1 MKPADKIAMK
11 KLLLPTLALIA
22 SLSAAQAQYFTNG
35 NLAVVRIGGANQS
48 VTTTGGGNPVW
59 IDQYTTSGTLA
70 NSLPIPSSGANALIL
85 NGVSYGGF
93 LTSTPD
99 GTHLVIGGFNTSA
112 PYTSNGVVQNVAYS
126 FSTNVP
132 RVVATID
139 GYGNYSLPIVN
150 SNIYNTY
157 TITCAA
163 SDGSNFWTLGTGATS
178 PGTSGLV
185 YVGTALAGATN
196 PVAPGLFGGGRGLN
210 IYNNALYACGYT
222 SNGVFKSTMYGSGAY
237 MISNT
242 VLGALPTTASVYTNL
257 LPDGTSSQTGS
268 DLVINPAGTL
278 AYLADSSL
286 GIIKFTNSGLPG
298 DLWISNY
305 TILLTNGNYTGS
317 SSKAAFSVTA
327 DFAQNP
333 VVLYATTTEALTNR
347 LVSLQDT
354 GTSAGANAT
363 IAILATGSISA
374 NGTNTLRGVR
384 FVPGSAPQIASQ
396 PAGVVQSADGTA
408 IFTASTL
415 GTPTLSYQ
423 WYTNGVA
430 VSGATN
436 SSFTL
441 STLTTFQNGT
451 AVHVVVSNAYGM
463 TTSSNVTLTVNPNY
477 FIPGNLAVV
486 QMGTAIQPA
495 GSSGEPVSI
504 VQFTTAGAQVGTL
517 PLPSTGANAF
527 VLDNSATE
535 GFMSLTPN
543 GQYLVL
549 GGYNTNIQTSSLA
562 AFTST
567 NVLRAVATID
577 GYGNYALPITNG
589 NIYSTFNIRG
599 AASDGL
605 GNFWVSGSGGTGATI
620 ANGEIGIIYV
630 GNPLLETN
638 VTVTETGTGNE
649 RCLNIYNNTLYL
661 STGSGSGTYG
671 RGIYMVSNALS
682 GGIPTN
688 TGSLVNNTNIMQT
701 GSTSGPY
708 DFVINAAGTVAYV
721 AEDNLGGII
730 KFTNSGLAGGLWV
743 SNYTISALTA
753 GAAASGTNAEGITAN
768 FAQNPPVI
776 YATTGESTANRL
788 IQMVDNGASSTATL
802 LANAPAGTIYRGVR
816 FVPGVPPTITNQP
829 APFTQD
835 AGGSVSFTVGASG
848 TPVLGYQ
855 WYTNSVAV
863 SGATNSSLTLA
874 SLTTNQNGTLVSA
887 VVTNGYGTATSTG
900 ALLTVQP
907 PGAPLNVNITS
918 PSSQTVNAGSLASF
932 NVSAVGTS
940 LTFIWKLNGLQLSE
954 GGSVSGSSTANL
966 TISPAY
972 ATYNGTYTVIASNS
986 FGVVPANNS
995 ATLTVIDP
1003 VILVQPVGTTNLPNT
1018 SSSLSVT
1025 AAGAP
1030 PLTYQWL
1037 SNGVAMAGAR
1047 SSSLSLANLGNTTA
1061 GSYSVIVSNNLG
1073 NSITSA
1079 PTVVSFTPF
1088 LLNDTFSYA
1097 NGNLFGDPGSLW
1109 TDINGSNPEL
1119 VINGRLQIAQTNA
1132 TTDAQRFFTQPV
1144 GNSVVWASFIINL
1157 TTLPTNAGGTYFAN
1171 IEDNNF
1177 NFYGRIFTLTT
1188 NQASFTPGLSPAAFP
1203 GTYRLG
1209 IADNQNDS
1217 SGTATT
1223 GPNAVVPLDLAPGI
1237 DYQVVYFVDLIN
1249 QYSGMAV
1256 NPASLSDV
1264 MANSPGGVS
1273 SGAATDS
1280 FLHLTNNM
1288 AAFGLRQRQGEG
1300 IMQLDNLEVSFDWNG
1315 AGSGYAAVTGGIT
1328 ASNPVI
1334 GLQPLGTTNY
1344 SGNPYA
1350 MEVAASGI
1358 GAPGSGL
1365 TYAWYQNGVP
1375 LSDGGAITGSAT
1387 PTLTI
1392 SSLDSTSSGT
1402 YYIVVQGAAG
1412 GPVQSSNAVVSVNT
1426 TPTAPVFS
1434 VQPTANTTN
1443 SEGGRVTF
1451 TALAAGTGPIAYLWY
1466 FNNGI
1471 STVSTGVTTPN
1482 LTLSGLSTNQS
1493 GTYYV
1498 VATGGTA
1505 LQTQSSPAVLT
1516 VTGPESVTIGYLRSL
1531 LNPTTYQPS
1540 DGTTLFN
1547 VTGVITTATNQ
1558 TSGDTASYYL
1568 QDSTGG
1574 INLFVTFGSDFRPQL
1589 GDVVTATG
1597 TLSSYVDNYELDV
1610 TDVSQNLP
1618 GYVDTI
1624 LSHNSPLPSPIL
1636 LPWGYT
1642 APLPGNIATN
1652 VEGSV
1657 VVLTNLYFEAYK
1669 PGAVFASGTDYVVTN
1684 AAGQSY
1690 TVFVSDQDTNY
1701 VTGQPIPQF
1710 AYSIAGPLIQ
1720 DDLTVGISF
1729 TVYSNLVSAFPPSFN
1744 TTGMAMTGLGGTNFT
1759 LTWTAVP
1766 YAYTYSVSA
1775 TTNLSDPWTKLA
1787 SGLWF
1792 NTANGTYTDVGMT
1805 NTAKFYQ
1812 ITVP

>member
-1 MKPADKIAMK
+1 MK
-11 KLLLPTLALIA
+11 KLLLPTLALMA
-22 SLSAAQAQYFTNG
+22 SLSAAQAQFFANG
-35 NLAVVRIGGANQS
+35 NLAVVRIGGTNQS

-59 IDQYTTSGTLA
+59 IDQYTTNGTLA

-85 NGVSYGGF
+85 NGVSYGGY
-93 LTSTPD
+93 LTLTPD

-112 PYTSNGVVQNVAYS
+112 PYTSNGLVENVAYS

-132 RVVATID
+132 RSVATID
-139 GYGNYSLPIVN
+139 GYGNYALPIVN

-222 SNGVFKSTMYGSGAY
+222 SNGLFKSTMFGSGAY
-237 MISNT
+237 MVSNSA
-242 VLGALPTTASVYTNL
+242 LGALPSTASVYTNL
-257 LPDGTSSQTGS
+257 FPDGTSSETGS

-286 GIIKFTNSGLPG
+286 GIVKFTNSGLPG
-298 DLWISNY
+298 ALWVSNY
-305 TILLTNGNYTGS
+305 TILLTNGNYTAAS
-317 SSKAAFSVTA
+317 SGNAFSVTA
-327 DFAQNP
+327 DFTQTP
-333 VVLYATTTEALTNR
+333 VVLYAVTTEPLTNR

-363 IAILATGSISA
+363 ITLLATGSVSA
-374 NGTNTLRGVR
+374 NGTNTFRGVR
-384 FVPGSAPQIASQ
+384 LVPGSAPQITSQ
-396 PAGVVQSADGTA
+396 PLTVVQSADGTA
-408 IFTASTL
+408 TFTASTL
-415 GTPTLSYQ
+415 GTPTLFYQ

-441 STLTTFQNGT
+441 GTLTTFQNGT
-451 AVHVVVSNAYGM
+451 AVDVVVSNAYGM
-463 TTSSNVTLTVNPNY
+463 TTSSNATLTVNPNY
-477 FIPGNLAVV
+477 FTPGNLAVV
-486 QMGTAIQPA
+486 QMGTAAQPA
-495 GSSGEPVSI
+495 GSDGEPVSI
-504 VQFTTAGAQVGTL
+504 VQFTTAGTQVGTL
-517 PLPSTGANAF
+517 PLPSTGPNAF
-527 VLDNSATE
+527 ILDNSATE

-549 GGYNTNIQTSSLA
+549 GGYNTNIQTSSLTG
-562 AFTST
+562 FTSS
-567 NVLRAVATID
+567 NVFRAVATID

-589 NIYSTFNIRG
+589 NIFSTYNIRG

-620 ANGEIGIIYV
+620 TNGEIGIIYV
-630 GNPLLETN
+630 GNPSLETN

-671 RGIYMVSNALS
+671 RGIYMVSNSLS

-688 TGSLVNNTNIMQT
+688 TGSLLNNTNIMQT

-708 DFVINAAGTVAYV
+708 DFVINPAGTIAYV

-730 KFTNSGLAGGLWV
+730 KFTNSGLAGGLWI

-753 GAAASGTNAEGITAN
+753 GAAASGTNAEAVTAD
-768 FAQNPPVI
+768 FTQNPPVI
-776 YATTGESTANRL
+776 YATTGEGAGDRL
-788 IQMVDNGASSTATL
+788 IQIVDNGASSTATL
-802 LANAPAGTIYRGVR
+802 LANAPAGVIYRGVR
-816 FVPGVPPTITNQP
+816 FVPGVPPAITNQP

-835 AGGSVSFTVGASG
+835 AGGSVTFTVGASG
-848 TPVLGYQ
+848 TPVLHYQ

-863 SGATNSSLTLA
+863 SGATNSSLTLT

-887 VVTNGYGTATSTG
+887 VVTNNYGTTASTS

-907 PGAPLNVNITS
+907 PGAPLNVSITS
-918 PSSQTVNAGSLASF
+918 PSSQTVNAGSTASF

-940 LTFIWKLNGLQLSE
+940 LTFIWKLNGVALSN
-954 GGSVSGSSTANL
+954 GGSVSGAGTATL

-986 FGVVPANNS
+986 FGSVPANNS
-995 ATLTVIDP
+995 ATLKVIDP
-1003 VILVQPVGTTNLPNT
+1003 VILVQPAGSTNLPNT
-1018 SSSLSVT
+1018 STNLSVT

-1037 SNGVAMAGAR
+1037 SNGLAIAGAT
-1047 SSSLSLANLGNTTA
+1047 SNSFSLANSGSTTA
-1061 GSYSVIVSNNLG
+1061 ATYSVIVSNNLG

-1088 LLNDTFSYA
+1088 LLYDSFSYA
-1097 NGNLFGDPGSLW
+1097 NGNLFGDPGSPW

-1119 VINGRLQIAQTNA
+1119 VVNGRAQIAQTNA
-1132 TTDAQRFFTQPV
+1132 TTDAQSLFSRPV
-1144 GNSVVWASFIINL
+1144 SNTVVWASFIINL
-1157 TTLPTNAGGTYFAN
+1157 STLPTNAGGTYFAN
-1171 IEDNNF
+1171 IEDTNF
-1177 NFYGRIFTLTT
+1177 GFYGRIFALTT
-1188 NQASFTPGLSPAAFP
+1188 NQAAFTPSMSSTAFP

-1209 IADNQNDS
+1209 IADGQNDS
-1217 SGTATT
+1217 SGTMST

-1237 DYQVVYFVDLIN
+1237 DYQVVFFVDLAN
-1249 QYSGMAV
+1249 LYSAMVV

-1264 MANSPGGVS
+1264 KANSPGAVS
-1273 SGAATDS
+1273 SGPATDT
-1280 FLHLTNNM
+1280 FTPKLPM

-1300 IMQLDNLEVSFDWNG
+1300 IMQMHNLEVSFDWNG
-1315 AGSGYAAVTGGIT
+1315 SGSGYSVVTAGIN

-1334 GLQPLGTTNY
+1334 GLQPVGITNY
-1344 SGNPYA
+1344 SGNSYV

-1358 GAPGSGL
+1358 GAAGSGL

-1375 LSDGGAITGSAT
+1375 LSDGASVTGSAT
-1387 PTLTI
+1387 PSLTLN
-1392 SSLDSTSSGT
+1392 SLVATNSGT
-1402 YYIVVQGAAG
+1402 YYVTVKGAVGAA
-1412 GPVQSSNAVVSVNT
+1412 VQSSNAIVSVNT

-1434 VQPTANTTN
+1434 LEPAANATL
-1443 SEGGRVTF
+1443 SEGGSVTF
-1451 TALAAGTGPIAYLWY
+1451 TSLAAGTGPINYLWY
-1466 FNNGI
+1466 FNNG
-1471 STVSTGVTTPN
+1471 STTVSTGVTTPN

-1493 GTYYV
+1493 GAYFV
-1498 VATGGTA
+1498 VAFGGTG
-1505 LQTQSSPAVLT
+1505 LFTQSSNAVLT
-1516 VTGPESVTIGYLRSL
+1516 VTGPKSVTIGYLRSL

-1547 VTGVITTATNQ
+1547 VTGVITTSTNQ
-1558 TSGDTASYYL
+1558 TTGNTASYYL

-1610 TDVSQNLP
+1610 SEGST

-1624 LSHNSPLPSPIL
+1624 LSHNNPLPAPIL
-1636 LPWGYT
+1636 LPWGNT
-1642 APLPGNIATN
+1642 APLSASLATN
-1652 VEGSV
+1652 GEGSV
-1657 VVLTNLYFEAYK
+1657 VVLTNLYFSAYA
-1669 PGAVFASGTDYVVTN
+1669 PGAVFASGTDYVITN
-1684 AAGQSY
+1684 KTGQSY
-1690 TVFVSDQDTNY
+1690 TVFVSDQDTNF
-1701 VTGQPIPQF
+1701 VTGKLIPQF
-1710 AYSIAGPLIQ
+1710 AYAISGPLIQ

-1729 TVYSNLVSAFPPSFN
+1729 TVYSNLVTAPPAAP
-1744 TTGMAMTGLGGTNFT
+1744 TLGMAHAGLGGSNFT
-1759 LTWTAVP
+1759 LAWTAVP
-1766 YAYTYSVSA
+1766 YNYTYSILT
-1775 TTNLSDPWTKLA
+1775 TTNLSKPWTKLV

-1792 NTANGTYTDVGMT
+1792 STATGTYTDVGPT
-1805 NTAKFYQ
+1805 NTEKFYQ
-1812 ITVP
+1812 VTSP

>member
-1 MKPADKIAMK
+1 MKPDKIAIK
-11 KLLLPTLALIA
+11 KTLLPALALIA

-35 NLAVVRIGGANQS
+35 NLAVVRIGGVNQS

-59 IDQYTTSGTLA
+59 IDQYTTNGTLA
-70 NSLPIPSSGANALIL
+70 NSFPIPSSGANALIL
-85 NGVSYGGF
+85 NGVSYGGY
-93 LTSTPD
+93 LSSTPD
-99 GTHLVIGGFNTSA
+99 GTRLVIGGFNTSA
-112 PYTSNGVVQNVAYS
+112 PYTSNGLVENVAYS

-132 RVVATID
+132 RAVATID
-139 GYGNYSLPIVN
+139 GYGNYALPIVN

-157 TITCAA
+157 TITGAA

-222 SNGVFKSTMYGSGAY
+222 SNGLFKSAMYGSGAY
-237 MISNT
+237 MVSNSS
-242 VLGALPTTASVYTNL
+242 LGALPNTASVYTNL
-257 LPDGTSSQTGS
+257 FPDGTSSETGS

-278 AYLADSSL
+278 AYLADTSL

-298 DLWISNY
+298 ALWVSNY
-305 TILLTNGNYTGS
+305 TILLTNGNYT
-317 SSKAAFSVTA
+317 AAPSGYAMSVTA
-327 DFAQNP
+327 DFTQTP

-363 IAILATGSISA
+363 ITVLATGSISA
-374 NGTNTLRGVR
+374 NGTNTFRGVR
-384 FVPGSAPQIASQ
+384 FVPGSAPLITS
-396 PAGVVQSADGTA
+396 PPSGVAQNADGTA
-408 IFTASTL
+408 TFTASTL
-415 GTPTLSYQ
+415 GTPPLWYQ

-441 STLTTFQNGT
+441 NTLTTFQNGT
-451 AVHVVVSNAYGM
+451 AVYVVVSNAYGM
-463 TTSSNVTLTVNPNY
+463 TISSNAMLTVNPNY
-477 FIPGNLAVV
+477 FSPGNLAVV
-486 QMGTAIQPA
+486 QMGTATQA
-495 GSSGEPVSI
+495 ASANGEPVSI

-517 PLPSTGANAF
+517 PLPSTGPNAF
-527 VLDNSATE
+527 ILDNSATE

-549 GGYNTNIQTSSLA
+549 GGYNTNIQTSSLTG
-562 AFTST
+562 FTST
-567 NVLRAVATID
+567 NVFRAVATMD
-577 GYGNYALPITNG
+577 GYGNYALPITNA
-589 NIYSTFNIRG
+589 NIFSTYNIRG
-599 AASDGL
+599 AVSDGL
-605 GNFWVSGSGGTGATI
+605 GNFWVSGSGGTGASI

-630 GNPLLETN
+630 GNPLLQTN

-671 RGIYMVSNALS
+671 RGIYMVSNSAS

-701 GSTSGPY
+701 GSSSGPY

-730 KFTNSGLAGGLWV
+730 KFTNSGLAGGLWI

-753 GAAASGTNAEGITAN
+753 GAAASGTNAEGVTAN

-788 IQMVDNGASSTATL
+788 IQIVDNGASATATL

-835 AGGSVSFTVGASG
+835 AGGSVTFTLGASG

-855 WYTNSVAV
+855 WYTNGVAV
-863 SGATNSSLTLA
+863 SGATNSSVTLA
-874 SLTTNQNGTLVSA
+874 SLTTNQNGTVVSA
-887 VVTNGYGTATSTG
+887 VVTNSYGSATTTG

-907 PGAPLNVNITS
+907 PGAPLNVSITS
-918 PSSQTVNAGSLASF
+918 PSSQTVNAGSAASF

-940 LTFIWKLNGLQLSE
+940 LTFIWKLNGAPLSN
-954 GGSVSGSSTANL
+954 GGSVSGASTANL

-986 FGVVPANNS
+986 FGVVAANNS
-995 ATLTVIDP
+995 AALAVIDP

-1037 SNGVAMAGAR
+1037 SNGVVIAGAR
-1047 SSSLSLANLGNTTA
+1047 GSSYSLANGGTTA
-1061 GSYSVIVSNNLG
+1061 AATYSVIVSNNLG

-1079 PTVVSFTPF
+1079 PTVISFTP
-1088 LLNDTFSYA
+1088 LLLLDTFSYA
-1097 NGNLFGDPGSLW
+1097 NGNLFGDAGSLW

-1119 VINGRLQIAQTNA
+1119 VINGRVQIAQTNA
-1132 TTDAQRFFTQPV
+1132 TTDAQRSFTRPV
-1144 GNSVVWASFIINL
+1144 GNTVVWASFLINL

-1177 NFYGRIFTLTT
+1177 NFFGRIFTLTT
-1188 NQASFTPGLSPAAFP
+1188 NPASFTPGMSPAAFP

-1209 IADNQNDS
+1209 IADTQNDFA
-1217 SGTATT
+1217 GTATT

-1237 DYQVVYFVDLIN
+1237 DYQVVYFVDLVN
-1249 QYSGMAV
+1249 QYSAMSV

-1264 MANSPGGVS
+1264 MANNPGGVS

-1280 FLHLTNNM
+1280 FLHLTNSM

-1300 IMQLDNLEVSFDWNG
+1300 IMQMDNLEVSYDWNG
-1315 AGSGYAAVTGGIT
+1315 AGSGYAAVTGGMT
-1328 ASNPVI
+1328 ATNPVI
-1334 GLQPLGTTNY
+1334 GLQPVGTTNY
-1344 SGNPYA
+1344 SGNPYV

-1358 GAPGSGL
+1358 GTAGSGL
-1365 TYAWYQNGVP
+1365 TYAWYQNGVA
-1375 LSDGGAITGSAT
+1375 LTDGGSVTGSAT
-1387 PTLTI
+1387 PALTLN
-1392 SSLDSTSSGT
+1392 SLVATNSGT
-1402 YYIVVQGAAG
+1402 YYVTVKGAVGSAL
-1412 GPVQSSNAVVSVNT
+1412 QSSNAIVSVNS

-1434 VQPTANTTN
+1434 VNPAPNTTV
-1443 SEGGRVTF
+1443 SEGASVTF
-1451 TALAAGTGPIAYLWY
+1451 TSFASGTGPITYQWY
-1466 FNNGI
+1466 GL
-1471 STVSTGVTTPN
+1471 GVALSGANSSN
-1482 LTLSGLSTNQS
+1482 LTLTGLQTNQS
-1493 GTYYV
+1493 GFYWV
-1498 VATGGTA
+1498 VATGGTG
-1505 LQTQSSPAVLT
+1505 LQTQSSPAALT
-1516 VTGPESVTIGYLRSL
+1516 VTGPKSVTIGYLRSL

-1540 DGTTLFN
+1540 DQTTLFN

-1558 TSGDTASYYL
+1558 TTGNTASYYL
-1568 QDSTGG
+1568 QDITGG

-1610 TDVSQNLP
+1610 SEGGT

-1624 LSHNSPLPSPIL
+1624 LSHNSPLPTPIL
-1636 LPWGYT
+1636 LPWGNNP
-1642 APLPGNIATN
+1642 APLSASIATN
-1652 VEGSV
+1652 VEGSIV
-1657 VVLTNLYFEAYK
+1657 LLTNLYFQAYA
-1669 PGAVFASGTDYVVTN
+1669 PGAVFASGTDYIVTN
-1684 AAGQSY
+1684 ASGQSY
-1690 TVFVSDQDTNY
+1690 TVFVSDQDTNC
-1701 VTGQPIPQF
+1701 VTGKLIPQF
-1710 AYSIAGPLIQ
+1710 AYAISGPLIQ

-1729 TVYSNLVSAFPPSFN
+1729 TVYSNLVTAPPPSA
-1744 TTGMAMTGLGGTNFT
+1744 TVTGAHAGPGGSNFT
-1759 LTWTAVP
+1759 LAWTAIP
-1766 YAYTYSVSA
+1766 YDYTYSVLT
-1775 TTNLSDPWTKLA
+1775 TTNLSHPWTKQA

-1792 NTANGTYTDVGMT
+1792 STANGTYTDAGPT
-1805 NTAKFYQ
+1805 NTEKFYQ
-1812 ITVP
+1812 ITSP